1 MSKAF
6 GGVSGVMGDVIVL
19 LASSNPLDHVVD
31 KPLPGGLSM
40 NAVTMVIV
48 AGLLVLTLKLA
59 ADAIATGPESQGN
72 ERYMT
77 KGKFGQMVE
86 VIVLYMRDNII
97 KPQLGDDTN
106 KFLPYLLTLFFFILY
121 NNLLGLV
128 PLTDIQHLAG
138 SLLGLHFST
147 WIGGTATAN
156 IAITAALAIIAFIV
170 IQVSGLRSNGLGG
183 WAKHFLGGA
192 PVYLAPIMVPVE
204 IMGMFI
210 KPFALAIRLFA
221 NMTAGHT
228 LLATLLMFTLLAFQG
243 LGPAGGIPV
252 TIGAALAMVPL
263 MFLELF
269 VAFLQAFIFMF
280 LTTVFIAQL
289 RHHEHHD
296 HEPAEAYTGGEHS
309 AVEDLAVPVT
319 A

>member
-1 MSKAF
+1 
-6 GGVSGVMGDVIVL
+6 MGDVIVL
-19 LASSNPLDHVVD
+19 LASSNPLEHVVD
-31 KPLPGGLSM
+31 KQLPGGLSM
-40 NAVTMVIV
+40 NVITMVIV
-48 AGLLVLTLKLA
+48 AVLLVVTLKLA

-72 ERYMT
+72 ERYLT
-77 KGKFGQMVE
+77 KGKFAQMVE

-97 KPQLGDDTN
+97 KPQLGDATN

-128 PLTDIQHLAG
+128 PLMDVQHLFG
-138 SLLGLHFST
+138 MHDT

-156 IAITAALAIIAFIV
+156 IAITAALAIIAFVV
-170 IQVSGLRSNGLGG
+170 IQVSGLRSNGLDG

-228 LLATLLMFTLLAFQG
+228 LLATLLMFTVLAFQG
-243 LGPAGGIPV
+243 LGAVGGTGITLV
-252 TIGAALAMVPL
+252 AFLASVPL

-289 RHHEHHD
+289 RHHEHHED
-296 HEPAEAYTGGEHS
+296 EHAEAYSGGEHS
-309 AVEDLAVPVT
+309 HVEDHAVPVT

>member
-1 MSKAF
+1 
-6 GGVSGVMGDVIVL
+6 MGDVMVL

-31 KPLPGGLSM
+31 KALVSGDSSGPLSTLISM
-40 NAVTMVIV
+40 NMVTMVIV
-48 AGLLVLTLKLA
+48 AALLVFTLMKA
-59 ADAIATGPESQGN
+59 ADAIATGPKSQGN
-72 ERYMT
+72 ERYLT
-77 KGKFGQMVE
+77 KGKFAQMIE
-86 VIVLYMRDNII
+86 VIVLYLRDQII
-97 KPQLGDDTN
+97 RPQLGDTTD

-121 NNLLGLV
+121 NNVLGLV
-128 PLTDIQHLAG
+128 PFMDMQHLVG
-138 SLLGLHFST
+138 KLLGVHFAT
-147 WIGGTATAN
+147 IIGGTATAN
-156 IAITAALAIIAFIV
+156 IAVTAALAIIAFVI
-170 IQVSGLRSNGLGG
+170 IQVSGLRSNGLKG

-228 LLATLLMFTLLAFQG
+228 LLATLLMFTVLAFEG
-243 LGPAGGIPV
+243 LGVVGGTGV
-252 TIGAALAMVPL
+252 TLVAFVASVPL

-289 RHHEHHD
+289 RHHEHHED
-296 HEPAEAYTGGEHS
+296 EMAEAYTGGDESH
-309 AVEDLAVPVT
+309 VEDLAVPVT